1 MEQHVLIPI
10 DILLACNNAGN
21 IEEGYGYFNLM
32 KDQYGI
38 EPSIEHY
45 NCMVQLLGQSGCLKE
60 AELMLRTMPIAAD
73 TCSWMTL
80 LIACRCFGNINMGKL
95 CLNEAIKLDPDTI
108 AGYVLLSNMYAESHI
123 LENAVVPMEYRKLQ
137 I

>member
-1 MEQHVLIPI
+1 
-10 DILLACNNAGN
+10 
-21 IEEGYGYFNLM
+21 
-32 KDQYGI
+32 
-38 EPSIEHY
+38 
-45 NCMVQLLGQSGCLKE
+45 MVQLLGQSGCLKE
-60 AELMLRTMPIAAD
+60 AELMLRTMPLAAD

-108 AGYVLLSNMYAESHI
+108 AGYALLSSMYAESHI
-123 LENAVVPMEYRKLQ
+123 LENALVTTG

>member
-1 MEQHVLIPI
+1 
-10 DILLACNNAGN
+10 
-21 IEEGYGYFNLM
+21 
-32 KDQYGI
+32 
-38 EPSIEHY
+38 
-45 NCMVQLLGQSGCLKE
+45 MVQRLGQSCYLKE
-60 AELMLRTMPIAAD
+60 VELMLRTMTI
-73 TCSWMTL
+73 TTYMCTWLTV
-80 LIACRCFGNINMGKL
+80 LIASRCFGNINMGKL

>member
-1 MEQHVLIPI
+1 MVCTQMEQHVLIPI

-60 AELMLRTMPIAAD
+60 DELMLQTMTI
-73 TCSWMTL
+73 TTNMCSW
-80 LIACRCFGNINMGKL
+80 
-95 CLNEAIKLDPDTI
+95 LNLFI
-108 AGYVLLSNMYAESHI
+108 
-123 LENAVVPMEYRKLQ
+123 
-137 I
+137 